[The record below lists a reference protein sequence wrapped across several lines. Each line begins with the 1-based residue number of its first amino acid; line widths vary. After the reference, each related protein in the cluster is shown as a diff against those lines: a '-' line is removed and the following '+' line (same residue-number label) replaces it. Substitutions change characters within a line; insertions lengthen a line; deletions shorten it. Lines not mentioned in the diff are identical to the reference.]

1 MQTSIQNPIIIWFTR
16 FFPTIFGR
24 VHPGRLTAGTP
35 TNHPWKERNMILQ
48 TSMIMF
54 HVNLQG
60 CTLETWRHFS
70 CFAKQP
76 CPKKRPF
83 HIRGLKIHG
92 SFFQNLPPFP
102 PKCHRKSLNIR
113 INPPIPHGFKLRAT
127 KSHDGQLLSCGLEDP
142 RMDVPWA
149 GHQPCCFETPE
160 RGKASWRWHPKMDF
174 F

>member
-1 MQTSIQNPIIIWFTR
+1 MS
-16 FFPTIFGR
+16 
-24 VHPGRLTAGTP
+24 
-35 TNHPWKERNMILQ
+35 LQ

-83 HIRGLKIHG
+83 HIRGPKNTWG
-92 SFFQNLPPFP
+92 PFFQNHSRPSRQR
-102 PKCHRKSLNIR
+102 KCHRKSLNIR

-142 RMDVPWA
+142 RMDVPGA
-149 GHQPCCFETPE
+149 GHQPCCFLETPRKRE
-160 RGKASWRWHPKMDF
+160 GILEMAPEDGFFLKASRKALRESR
-174 F
+174 

>member
-1 MQTSIQNPIIIWFTR
+1 
-16 FFPTIFGR
+16 
-24 VHPGRLTAGTP
+24 
-35 TNHPWKERNMILQ
+35 MILQ

-70 CFAKQP
+70 CFAKHP
-76 CPKKRPF
+76 CLKKRPF
-83 HIRGLKIHG
+83 YINGPKNTRCP
-92 SFFQNLPPFP
+92 FFQNHSRPSRQR
-102 PKCHRKSLNIR
+102 KCHRKSLNIR

-149 GHQPCCFETPE
+149 GQVSRVVVLKRPKKGRHLGDGT
-160 RGKASWRWHPKMDF
+160 RRWIFSKSF
-174 F
+174 AKSFKRKSLTAKNENK